1 MTTIEGKRELTLNVI
16 AEETVEIA
24 YDGYEKFSIL
34 NRTNGELKVS
44 STNDFED
51 EYFIIP
57 TGGAYADYTPNP
69 CFDTERISK
78 IYIRAAYAG
87 QVCITSN

>member
-1 MTTIEGKRELTLNVI
+1 MTTIEGKRELTFDVS
-16 AEETVEIA
+16 AEETVEIT
-24 YDGYEKFSIL
+24 YNGYKKFSIL
-34 NRTNGELKVS
+34 NRTDGELKVS

-57 TGGAYADYTPNP
+57 KNGAYADYTPNP

-78 IYIRAAYAG
+78 IYIYAAYAG
-87 QVCITSN
+87 KICITSN